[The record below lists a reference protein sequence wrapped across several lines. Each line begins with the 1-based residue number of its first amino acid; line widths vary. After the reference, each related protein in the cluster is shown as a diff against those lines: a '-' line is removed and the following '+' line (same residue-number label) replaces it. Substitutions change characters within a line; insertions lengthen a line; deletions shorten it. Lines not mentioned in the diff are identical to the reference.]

1 MATVGPI
8 TLTIGPGNSPD
19 NASVQVGY
27 TVSASSHDLA
37 SAQTYRDVCEL
48 IGDDT
53 PGDGTDDLLVKLR
66 EEIIVFTSNTPHFTR
81 SIQQFVPLT
90 QLDEDAGIVVLEEDE
105 IRARVT
111 LTPIPTS
118 RESNLVRRGGLVIQ
132 PVINPG

>member
-1 MATVGPI
+1 MATIGPI
-8 TLTIGPGNSPD
+8 TLTIGPGNSPS

-27 TVSASSHDLA
+27 TVSASNHDLA

-81 SIQQFVPLT
+81 AIQQFVPLT
-90 QLDEDAGIVVLEEDE
+90 KLDEDAGFVVLEEDE

-118 RESNLVRRGGLVIQ
+118 RESNLVRRGGLV
-132 PVINPG
+132 NNSKL

>member
-8 TLTIGPGNSPD
+8 TLTIGPGNSPS

-90 QLDEDAGIVVLEEDE
+90 KLDEDAGIVVLEEDE

-118 RESNLVRRGGLVIQ
+118 RESNLVRRGGLVNQ

>member
-1 MATVGPI
+1 MATIGPI
-8 TLTIGPGNSPD
+8 TLTIGPGNSPT

-27 TVSASSHDLA
+27 VVSASNHDLA

-53 PGDGTDDLLVKLR
+53 PGDGTDDILLKLR
-66 EEIIVFTSNTPHFTR
+66 EEVIVFTSNTPHFTR
-81 SIQQFVPLT
+81 AIQQFVPLT
-90 QLDEDAGIVVLEEDE
+90 KLDEDAGTLIPQEDE

-118 RESNLVRRGGLVIQ
+118 RESNQVVRGG
-132 PVINPG
+132 PVIGL